1 MHSSPEQQASAAQ
14 DSQWREM
21 RAVRVVRR
29 HHPQRERNK
38 HALGARDSRHTS
50 GHSHTDMC
58 RAATLEGVTARALL
72 AIALAAS
79 SLACTA
85 LPSVTFVSD
94 DASSGDGATSVDSAA
109 PPSDATLGEASALP
123 DSSGETDSAPP
134 SDAGPPPSDSGP
146 ACPPAGAPAGTLC
159 CANGTPCI
167 GPACSICNEC
177 NCAVGLYCC
186 AKENGGGHVQGTI
199 CSSAPTSSQCPTQ

>member
-1 MHSSPEQQASAAQ
+1 MPVHSSPEQQASAAQ

-29 HHPQRERNK
+29 DHPQRERNK

-94 DASSGDGATSVDSAA
+94 DASSGDGATSVEQRSA
-109 PPSDATLGEASALP
+109 SVRRDARRGLGAARLVWG
-123 DSSGETDSAPP
+123 DG
-134 SDAGPPPSDSGP
+134 
-146 ACPPAGAPAGTLC
+146 LC
-159 CANGTPCI
+159 TSI
-167 GPACSICNEC
+167 GCWAA
-177 NCAVGLYCC
+177 AVGLGPRVSSRRSSSGNPVLREWN
-186 AKENGGGHVQGTI
+186 ALHWPSMFDLQRVQLRSRSLLLRQRKRWGAR
-199 CSSAPTSSQCPTQ
+199 SGDDLLERSD